1 MRLVSWNI
9 HGAVGRNGKRDLNR
23 VAEVLEL
30 LHADVAALQEVG
42 DPQNRA
48 AALRGETPDAGDDAA
63 ELARLLGFFVAFGP
77 NVVIAGRPYGNAIVS
92 RYPVTRAKNYDLSV
106 KGHEPRGCL
115 RADVELPGGAS
126 LHVFNLHLGLSGG
139 ERRKQA
145 SLLLSADL
153 LRDTALTAP
162 LVVCGDFNVW
172 LPGPVPRLLR
182 SSLHDAA
189 HGAGATWPSGFPLLR
204 LDRAYVDDGVVVHR
218 SGVCRDALARRA
230 SDHLPLW
237 LDLDPVPSSAQQPRG
252 VSAADAIPAI
262 T

>member
-9 HGAVGRNGKRDLNR
+9 HGAVGRDGKRDLNR
-23 VAEVLEL
+23 IAEVLML
-30 LHADVAALQEVG
+30 LRTDVAALQEVG
-42 DPQNRA
+42 DPQNRS
-48 AALRGETPDAGDDAA
+48 AALRGEAIDAGDDAA

-77 NVVIAGRPYGNAIVS
+77 NLVIAGRPYGNAIVS

-115 RADVELPGGAS
+115 RADVELPGGES
-126 LHVFNLHLGLSGG
+126 LHVFDLHLGLSGG

-145 SLLLSADL
+145 TLLLSADL
-153 LRDTALTAP
+153 LRDAALTAP

-182 SSLHDAA
+182 KSLRDAT
-189 HGAGATWPSGFPLLR
+189 HGAGATWPSGLPFLR

-218 SGVCRDALARRA
+218 SGVCRDPAARRA

-237 LDLDPVPSSAQQPRG
+237 LDLDPVPSTGRQPRG
-252 VSAADAIPAI
+252 VSVARGMAAS